1 MKKLLLGVMLFSSLI
16 VNNSCDSSEIV
27 ENKTIKSSNS
37 KQIKK
42 LMKSAFLI
50 QKELKSN
57 DKLLSR
63 IRNNAKINGRS
74 VQYIDQETL
83 DYIKDIGGI
92 SDVDINLEQVNLI
105 IAENLEAREI
115 GYGDYIDNMNYS
127 ETTKSYL

>member
-83 DYIKDIGGI
+83 DYIKDIGGMYR
-92 SDVDINLEQVNLI
+92 D
-105 IAENLEAREI
+105 
-115 GYGDYIDNMNYS
+115 
-127 ETTKSYL
+127 